1 MKAPSAH
8 LSSSGNCNNN
18 WLIRRNTASNKQK
31 VVSSANK
38 ALSLNERTA
47 NEKKDEQRRTTKKG
61 VNNKHSNNIEHQT
74 DQIIVELTNRQRATS
89 NKVNSWNEGT
99 NILTNAPRQ
108 VGVYVRC
115 CCTTN
120 EIDEQTNKCIITRM
134 HEKQTNWNNGSGRS
148 SEAQTDERMTKIKH
162 SKKK

>member
-74 DQIIVELTNRQRATS
+74 DQIVELTNRQRATS